1 MITNKEYKINDLIEE
16 FKNDYFNADA
26 SQIGKIIRAK
36 RLGAKGYAELRRG
49 SRNGYAWFINEE
61 GKEIIKQ
68 SLTPKNKNEQ
78 MIIGEIQDKQKT
90 NTYKENVY
98 AIILNDEYAEYLHII
113 SKSLNTNEIEII
125 KNVVEKFID
134 SKKEQI
140 AKIFLGA
147 TNNE

>member
-1 MITNKEYKINDLIEE
+1 MNKEYKINDLIEE

-78 MIIGEIQDKQKT
+78 LSIVKIQDNQKQK
-90 NTYKENVY
+90 NIY
-98 AIILNDEYAEYLHII
+98 AIILDDEHSEYLHII
-113 SKSLNTNEIEII
+113 SKSLNKNETEII

-134 SKKEQI
+134 NRKEEI
-140 AKIFLGA
+140 ANIL
-147 TNNE
+147 NI

>member
-78 MIIGEIQDKQKT
+78 LFIGKMQDNQKPI
-90 NTYKENVY
+90 TYKENAY
-98 AIILNDEYAEYLHII
+98 TIILDDEHSEYLHII
-113 SKSLNTNEIEII
+113 SKSLNKNEIEII
-125 KNVVEKFID
+125 ENVIKKFID
-134 SKKEQI
+134 NRKEEI
-140 AKIFLGA
+140 ANIL
-147 TNNE
+147 NI

>member
-1 MITNKEYKINDLIEE
+1 MKEYKIKDLIEE
-16 FKNDYFNADA
+16 FKNDYLNVDA

-78 MIIGEIQDKQKT
+78 LIIKETQDKPI
-90 NTYKENVY
+90 TYKENAY

-113 SKSLNTNEIEII
+113 SKSLNKNEIEII
-125 KNVVEKFID
+125 KNVIEKFID

-140 AKIFLGA
+140 ANIFLGA
-147 TNNE
+147 TND